1 MRVKLSYTVES
12 DDVLKEAAKILNL
25 RAEDLQHAIN
35 LFGLVQKELAG
46 DSEEN
51 LVPNTGRAL
60 EMLTEF
66 RQVLLAIDLR
76 LEEVAEMV
84 EGYSDYQRSLRTP
97 TPALVPPE
105 TSPLPRSTAQPEQPA
120 PAPQRPE
127 RALAHPPA
135 PRRKV
140 KSSVK

>member
-105 TSPLPRSTAQPEQPA
+105 APPLPRSPSQLEQPA
-120 PAPQRPE
+120 
-127 RALAHPPA
+127 PA

>member
-35 LFGLVQKELAG
+35 LFGQVQKELG
-46 DSEEN
+46 GNPEES
-51 LVPNTGRAL
+51 LVPNTSRAL

-76 LEEVAEMV
+76 LEEVTEIV
-84 EGYSDYQRSLRTP
+84 EGYGDYQRSLRTP
-97 TPALVPPE
+97 TPALVPPAP
-105 TSPLPRSTAQPEQPA
+105 TPPPRSPAQPKQPA
-120 PAPQRPE
+120 
-127 RALAHPPA
+127 PA